1 MFFSH
6 IPLPQRRY
14 ISLALLI
21 DGKFVLFE
29 KQGEITNVYL
39 FIFFDLNQT
48 KPDSRVIMLFASPFT
63 DRNEYKGKC

>member
-6 IPLPQRRY
+6 TPLPQRRY

-29 KQGEITNVYL
+29 KQGEITNIYL